1 MTTEPTIPQSEQLL
15 AGHPQD
21 ENQIIT
27 ERRNK
32 LAAMRKAGVAFPNDF
47 ERKHLAG
54 DLHAEFGE
62 KTHDE
67 LEALQIHVAVA
78 GA

>member
-1 MTTEPTIPQSEQLL
+1 MRSAWQALLSERL
-15 AGHPQD
+15 
-21 ENQIIT
+21 
-27 ERRNK
+27 
-32 LAAMRKAGVAFPNDF
+32 

-67 LEALQIHVAVA
+67 LEALQVHVAVA